1 MRIIE
6 TEVYTFDELSD
17 DAKEKAIENF
27 RKERYETDIS
37 DWIIDDCYLL
47 NPRGINDLI
56 IDNTRKVYYNIY
68 RGYIDISKGM
78 DIKDDNAFLNW
89 LNIPIELQNEVY
101 YTIKED
107 TIYFEE
113 NDCEYEFT
121 ENDNKIL
128 DNAKDNFEEHC
139 SDILQSI
146 ENSYDFYHSDECIIE
161 DIRCCDYYEFTKEG
175 KLI

>member
-17 DAKEKAIENF
+17 DAKEKVIDSF
-27 RKERYETDIS
+27 REDRYEHDIS

-47 NPRGINDLI
+47 NPEGVDDLI
-56 IDNTRKVYYNIY
+56 IKNTRKVYFDLY
-68 RGYIDISKGM
+68 RRNIDISEGM
-78 DIKDDNAFLNW
+78 DIKDDRTFLEW
-89 LNIPIELQNEVY
+89 LNIPIDLQNEVY
-101 YTIKED
+101 YTIGED

-121 ENDNKIL
+121 KNDTKIL
-128 DNAKDNFEEHC
+128 DDAKEKFEQHC
-139 SDILQSI
+139 DCILKRMQ
-146 ENSYDFYHSDECIIE
+146 NSYDFYHSDECIIE
-161 DIRCCDYYEFTKEG
+161 DIKCNEYEFTKEG